1 MSQQIIPFFKKNCRI
16 YKPTNKQAIWLNWPC
31 TLQLSLEASQLNT
44 LLRTKEKHSLSITEC
59 SKILLWKISRRIE
72 TKQSTCNAINWLVS
86 TRYESPPKMFIEHPR
101 MQKQNSLQNKQV
113 KLKNINFT
121 LTTIMDIIFWDFL
134 ILYQI
139 FFFTTSETKRD
150 Y

>member
-1 MSQQIIPFFKKNCRI
+1 
-16 YKPTNKQAIWLNWPC
+16 
-31 TLQLSLEASQLNT
+31 
-44 LLRTKEKHSLSITEC
+44 
-59 SKILLWKISRRIE
+59 
-72 TKQSTCNAINWLVS
+72 
-86 TRYESPPKMFIEHPR
+86 MFIEHPR

-134 ILYQI
+134 MLYQI